1 MSDNIAKKLAA
12 QLVVCEDEKK
22 ALHAEIERLKAQMAE
37 MERRHKIALDKAYE
51 NGLRDAR

>member
-1 MSDNIAKKLAA
+1 VSDNIAEKLAA

-22 ALHAEIERLKAQMAE
+22 ALRAEIERLKAQMAE